1 MINTSLYAEI
11 EKDKKKL
18 APQNISP
25 FATVIEVKE
34 GVGVKIQIEGESAP
48 REVYY
53 NSYVKVNSGDRVGI
67 KSVSGTL
74 IIEGKLQY

>member
-1 MINTSLYAEI
+1 MDLSWVEETKSQDITL
-11 EKDKKKL
+11 
-18 APQNISP
+18 
-25 FATVIEVKE
+25 ATVIEVKE

-53 NSYVKVNSGDRVGI
+53 NSYVKVNSGDRVGV

>member
-25 FATVIEVKE
+25 FATVIEVKDE
-34 GVGVKIQIEGESAP
+34 GVKIKIDGEEEA